1 MGALPF
7 LARAVSAMLAPLIAV
22 LLGFIALLWSAER
35 FVGAAAATARRA
47 GMSTLLVGM
56 TIVALGTSAPEI
68 VVSVMAS
75 LDGIP
80 DLATGNAL
88 GSNIANIG
96 LVLGVTALVVPIP
109 VRFSIVR
116 RELPLL
122 IGATGL
128 AGYVL
133 ANGIL
138 GRFDALFLLLL
149 VFSLWWLFRADSPD
163 EAPVGE
169 IPDMPLRRA
178 LPWLVLT
185 LAVMGVGSRALVW
198 GGSELARGLGVS
210 ELAIGLTIVAIG
222 TSLPELAACVASALK
237 RHHDIAIGNVI
248 GSNLFNMLAVLPI
261 PGMLAPGP
269 IDPAA
274 GERDYRVMLAL
285 TLALGML
292 LLWQRHGRL
301 GRLAGGLLALC
312 YVGYLAW
319 LGATSFAAEVP
330 AT

>member
-1 MGALPF
+1 
-7 LARAVSAMLAPLIAV
+7 MLVPLIVV

-35 FVGAAAATARRA
+35 FVGAAAATAHRA

-68 VVSVMAS
+68 VVSAMAS

-80 DLATGNAL
+80 DLAIGNAL
-88 GSNIANIG
+88 GSNIANLG

-122 IGATGL
+122 LGATGL
-128 AGYVL
+128 AGYAL

-138 GRFDALFLLLL
+138 GRIDALLLILLL
-149 VFSLWWLFRADSPD
+149 VFSLWWLVRADTPD
-163 EAPVGE
+163 AAPVGE
-169 IPDMPLRRA
+169 IPDMRLPRA
-178 LPWLVLT
+178 LFWLVLT
-185 LAVMGVGSRALVW
+185 LVVMGIGSRALVW
-198 GGSELARGLGVS
+198 GASELARGLGVS
-210 ELAIGLTIVAIG
+210 ELAIGLTVVAIG

-248 GSNLFNMLAVLPI
+248 GSNLFNMLAVLPV
-261 PGMLAPGP
+261 PGLLAPGL

-274 GERDYRVMLAL
+274 GSRDFPVMLVL

-292 LLWQRHGRL
+292 LLWQRRGQL
-301 GRLAGGLLALC
+301 GRLPGGLLALS
-312 YVGYLAW
+312 YAGYLTW
-319 LGATSFAAEVP
+319 LGIASLAAP
-330 AT
+330 APVF